1 MNNSNNPLPFKL
13 TMRQQE
19 VLRVCQLK
27 TKNEKVGVT
36 YGKQICNV

>member
-1 MNNSNNPLPFKL
+1 MNNSNNNPPPPSPFPFKL

-19 VLRVCQLK
+19 VLKVCRLK

-36 YGKQICNV
+36 W